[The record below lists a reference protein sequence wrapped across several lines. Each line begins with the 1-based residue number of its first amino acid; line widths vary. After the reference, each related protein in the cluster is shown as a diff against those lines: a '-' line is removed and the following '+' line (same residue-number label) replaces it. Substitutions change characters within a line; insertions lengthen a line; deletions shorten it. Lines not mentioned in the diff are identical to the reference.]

1 MRLLPVIITCGVE
14 NVNEGD
20 LESVK
25 QKTSNYLFMEL
36 FAISAFCVLFLALLS
51 LIGVFGI
58 IFAASFRNVY
68 FVCRRFKKR
77 QRLPRRRSSARTGNR
92 SHHR

>member
-25 QKTSNYLFMEL
+25 QKTSNCLFMEL
-36 FAISAFCVLFLALLS
+36 FAISAFCVLFLALLG
-51 LIGVFGI
+51 LIGVSDFGHSVPCSI
-58 IFAASFRNVY
+58 
-68 FVCRRFKKR
+68 
-77 QRLPRRRSSARTGNR
+77 
-92 SHHR
+92 